1 MENEKNATKSLY
13 AKGPLFFNIGLI
25 IALTLCFIA
34 FEFKVYIAESES
46 VDIPETP
53 VLMAMGDIKSTV
65 QPPKV
70 KPFIPPKKNTEINI
84 VDKKEETDTKKKT
97 EEPPVDINQITD
109 FIDGDGPGD
118 EILEDNNIYI
128 GAGLEVG
135 PSFNGGIDAFYK
147 YIGNEISY
155 PKQEQRMNIEGRVI
169 VSFVIEKDGSLSDI
183 QILKGVSSG
192 LDEEAI
198 RVLKAAPKWSPG
210 RQRGQEVR
218 VRMNIPI
225 FFKLN

>member
-1 MENEKNATKSLY
+1 MENDKNATKSLY
-13 AKGPLFFNIGLI
+13 AKGPMFFNIGLI

-34 FEFKVYIAESES
+34 FEFKVYIAESET
-46 VDIPETP
+46 VEIPERP
-53 VLMAMGDIKSTV
+53 IFMPMGDVKSTV

-70 KPFIPPKKNTEINI
+70 KPFIPPNKNTEINI
-84 VDKKEETDTKKKT
+84 VDEKNDVETT
-97 EEPPVDINQITD
+97 EQTQETPVDLSEIAE
-109 FIDGDGPGD
+109 FLSGEGPEKEKVD
-118 EILEDNNIYI
+118 DNNIYFE
-128 GAGLEVG
+128 GVLEVG

-147 YIGNEISY
+147 FIGDEINY

-183 QILKGVSSG
+183 QILKGVSTG

-198 RVLKAAPKWSPG
+198 RVLKEAPKWSPG
-210 RQRGQEVR
+210 RQRGKEVR